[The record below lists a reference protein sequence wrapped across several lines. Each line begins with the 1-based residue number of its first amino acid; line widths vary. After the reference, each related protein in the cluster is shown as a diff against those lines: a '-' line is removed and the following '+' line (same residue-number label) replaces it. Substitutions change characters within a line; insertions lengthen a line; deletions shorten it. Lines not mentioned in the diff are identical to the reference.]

1 MGVLKDILHGSEI
14 EAYPANQLN
23 AFLVLNEEAIPRV
36 YIEDLDV
43 WKIKPSCKFPAILI
57 KDSIVNSE
65 DP

>member
-1 MGVLKDILHGSEI
+1 MNCVC
-14 EAYPANQLN
+14 